1 MRAAKRSLFT
11 LTRYFPLGTGMGRA
25 SRMFGAALLALAFK
39 SAPCQVDSVGLPA
52 QVPTAERMIVSK
64 NQLRAPQKAQ
74 QAIERAHEDF
84 LHKRYDSAQRD
95 VQRALEICPHYALAL
110 TFQGIIHLR
119 SGNNAEAVSA
129 FQRAIN
135 EDPSA
140 GPAYLGMGV
149 VFNRQGR
156 FREAIVP
163 LDRAAPLLASS
174 WLLHF
179 ESTWAHL
186 GIGDSAA
193 GLRDATSAESL
204 AQSDPEKLAGVAYL
218 RGVAHFQMREYDS
231 ASRYFE
237 EAVRHDPS
245 GTFAL
250 MAQER
255 MKQIEKYLTM
265 HPVPRR

>member
-1 MRAAKRSLFT
+1 MRAANLSIFAD
-11 LTRYFPLGTGMGRA
+11 TRHFVLGTGIWRA
-25 SRMFGAALLALAFK
+25 VRIFGAALLALAVK

-52 QVPTAERMIVSK
+52 QVPTAERMVVSK
-64 NQLRAPQKAQ
+64 NQLRTPQKAQ
-74 QAIERAHEDF
+74 QAIERAQEDF
-84 LHKRYDSAQRD
+84 LHARYDSAQRD
-95 VQRALEICPHYALAL
+95 VQRALDICPHYALAY
-110 TFQGIIHLR
+110 TFQGIINLR
-119 SGNNAEAVSA
+119 SGNNAEAASA

-140 GPAYLGMGV
+140 GSAYLGMGI

-193 GLRDATSAESL
+193 GLRDATSAEVL
-204 AQSDPEKLAGVAYL
+204 AESDPEKLAGVAYL
-218 RGVAHFQMREYDS
+218 RGVAHFQMRDYDA
-231 ASRYFE
+231 ASRYFK
-237 EAVRHDPS
+237 EAVQHDPK
-245 GTFAL
+245 GTFATL
-250 MAQER
+250 AKERAQ
-255 MKQIEKYLTM
+255 QIGDHRTK
-265 HPVPRR
+265 VR